1 LSSAKGKVFDPAGG
15 GASGGVA
22 TTWAQAVEALE
33 VVPRRVIGS
42 TLSDSGQCVFG
53 NQITIQDIGFAQRIE
68 LACACSHGITHDWVS
83 SRSIANPPFCVTV

>member
-33 VVPRRVIGS
+33 VPRRVIGS
-42 TLSDSGQCVFG
+42 ILSDSGQCVFG

-83 SRSIANPPFCVTV
+83 SRSIANRPFCVTV